1 MTDVIIV
8 GGGVAGS
15 VLAILLG
22 RQGFR
27 VELFEQRRLPKDK
40 PCGEGLMPAGVAV
53 LQRMD
58 LVDACRWCSVLWSQ
72 VRCIDRLSRH
82 R

>member
-15 VLAILLG
+15 TLAILLG

-27 VELFEQRRLPKDK
+27 VELFEQRPPSKKSRAAKD
-40 PCGEGLMPAGVAV
+40 
-53 LQRMD
+53 
-58 LVDACRWCSVLWSQ
+58 
-72 VRCIDRLSRH
+72 
-82 R
+82 